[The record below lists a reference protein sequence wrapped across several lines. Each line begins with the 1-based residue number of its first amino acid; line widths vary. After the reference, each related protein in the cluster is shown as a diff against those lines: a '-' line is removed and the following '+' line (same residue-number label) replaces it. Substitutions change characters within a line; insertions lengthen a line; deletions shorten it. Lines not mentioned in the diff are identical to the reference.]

1 MSMSET
7 RSYPRSMV
15 CNGAVI
21 EFRHMTQADEPA
33 VLDFARRLSVYDLL
47 FLPRNISEPKVLA
60 AWIKEIERGAIIS
73 LLAIKSEA
81 MPVGNQTR
89 RMVETSLEAVALCG
103 ASLLSG
109 AFAPV
114 PSPSERG
121 FLNSSPQ
128 AEPSVQISRTGL
140 PR

>member
-1 MSMSET
+1 M
-7 RSYPRSMV
+7 RDLVRLMV
-15 CNGAVI
+15 WMV
-21 EFRHMTQADEPA
+21 
-33 VLDFARRLSVYDLL
+33 VDLL
-47 FLPRNISEPKVLA
+47 RSRAALETEIWMLRQQINVLRRTA
-60 AWIKEIERGAIIS
+60 V
-73 LLAIKSEA
+73 
-81 MPVGNQTR
+81 PVVNQIR

-103 ASLLSG
+103 ASLLSN

-128 AEPSVQISRTGL
+128 AEPSVQISCTGL

>member
-1 MSMSET
+1 MQGFKLTGFSGQSE
-7 RSYPRSMV
+7 RLGRDLQELCGVAKVKP
-15 CNGAVI
+15 GFDPVI
-21 EFRHMTQADEPA
+21 GG
-33 VLDFARRLSVYDLL
+33 V
-47 FLPRNISEPKVLA
+47 
-60 AWIKEIERGAIIS
+60 
-73 LLAIKSEA
+73 
-81 MPVGNQTR
+81 PVDNQIR

-103 ASLLSG
+103 ASLLSD

-128 AEPSVQISRTGL
+128 AEPSVRISRTGL

>member
-1 MSMSET
+1 M
-7 RSYPRSMV
+7 PCKKDV
-15 CNGAVI
+15 AVVRTI
-21 EFRHMTQADEPA
+21 GIDTGKSTLHMIG
-33 VLDFARRLSVYDLL
+33 V
-47 FLPRNISEPKVLA
+47 
-60 AWIKEIERGAIIS
+60 
-73 LLAIKSEA
+73 
-81 MPVGNQTR
+81 PVVNQIR

-103 ASLLSG
+103 ASLLSD

-128 AEPSVQISRTGL
+128 AEPSVQISCTGL

>member
-1 MSMSET
+1 MPHLGQKRKLRPCGAMS
-7 RSYPRSMV
+7 
-15 CNGAVI
+15 A
-21 EFRHMTQADEPA
+21 
-33 VLDFARRLSVYDLL
+33 
-47 FLPRNISEPKVLA
+47 LPRILLQKSLWGDERKFLEPLTRLTRGDVRGPYRFTQNRSLTSVVPA
-60 AWIKEIERGAIIS
+60 A
-73 LLAIKSEA
+73 
-81 MPVGNQTR
+81 NQTR
-89 RMVETSLEAVALCG
+89 GMVETSLEAVALCG
-103 ASLLSG
+103 ASLLSD

>member
-1 MSMSET
+1 MSASDSLFCFT
-7 RSYPRSMV
+7 SNTIDYHPCSNCHYPMLVRINSASV
-15 CNGAVI
+15 
-21 EFRHMTQADEPA
+21 D
-33 VLDFARRLSVYDLL
+33 LSVRTFECFNCDNLVTI
-47 FLPRNISEPKVLA
+47 PV
-60 AWIKEIERGAIIS
+60 
-73 LLAIKSEA
+73 
-81 MPVGNQTR
+81 PVGIHTR

-103 ASLLSG
+103 ASLLSD

-128 AEPSVQISRTGL
+128 AEPSVQISCTGL

>member
-1 MSMSET
+1 
-7 RSYPRSMV
+7 MV
-15 CNGAVI
+15 
-21 EFRHMTQADEPA
+21 ERMTWLISDLVKLKRTSGLHASANEGDCS
-33 VLDFARRLSVYDLL
+33 RRRPLTLV
-47 FLPRNISEPKVLA
+47 
-60 AWIKEIERGAIIS
+60 
-73 LLAIKSEA
+73 
-81 MPVGNQTR
+81 PVGNQTR

-103 ASLLSG
+103 ASLLSD

-128 AEPSVQISRTGL
+128 AEPSVQISCTGL

>member
-1 MSMSET
+1 MSRNSAHVLT
-7 RSYPRSMV
+7 LALGSLIVPAQALAQLTPPAGSA
-15 CNGAVI
+15 GAGNS
-21 EFRHMTQADEPA
+21 A
-33 VLDFARRLSVYDLL
+33 
-47 FLPRNISEPKVLA
+47 ISGVPF
-60 AWIKEIERGAIIS
+60 G
-73 LLAIKSEA
+73 
-81 MPVGNQTR
+81 PVVNQIR

-103 ASLLSG
+103 ASLLSD

>member
-1 MSMSET
+1 
-7 RSYPRSMV
+7 MV
-15 CNGAVI
+15 WMV
-21 EFRHMTQADEPA
+21 
-33 VLDFARRLSVYDLL
+33 VDLL
-47 FLPRNISEPKVLA
+47 RSRAALEAEIWMLRQQINVLRRTA
-60 AWIKEIERGAIIS
+60 
-73 LLAIKSEA
+73 
-81 MPVGNQTR
+81 PVPVVNQIR

-103 ASLLSG
+103 ASLLSD

-128 AEPSVQISRTGL
+128 AEPSVQISCTGL